1 MIAEFVTARA
11 NVIVVPTSDGKL
23 RTATD
28 IVAKVRRGPD
38 FILRLVEWA
47 VGKKWLAF
55 LLLMLLKA
63 KGRRWDTFAE
73 LRMHV
78 KHEREI
84 VKRLI
89 APAGT
94 VLKPSRDARAAALKA
109 ALKLDGRTMAAIRR
123 ADRTT

>member
-1 MIAEFVTARA
+1 MIAEYVTARA
-11 NVIVVPTSDGKL
+11 NVIVVPTREGKL

-38 FILRLVEWA
+38 FIVWLVEWA
-47 VGKKWLAF
+47 VGKKWMALI
-55 LLLMLLKA
+55 LLKLLKA
-63 KGRRWDTFAE
+63 KGRRWDTFTE

-94 VLKPSRDARAAALKA
+94 VFKPSRDARSAALKA
-109 ALKLDGRTMAAIRR
+109 ALKLDGRTIAAIRR